1 MGARNGGIAAFTV
14 AFRGVL
20 VDLDAA
26 EEALVYEIARRHGQ
40 PPMDRGR
47 ALARRL
53 RALATELGG
62 VAPAVDAL
70 AAERGFRW
78 SPSGADAVARL
89 APGAGRAR
97 ACGRCSSASRRPS
110 SRSPTAEHAL
120 VDSALRPLDGA
131 FTAVVCARGARGAL
145 RAALARADAPADRVV
160 HVGRDP
166 AELRAAARARDARR
180 PGRGAVA
187 PRPRHPARRGAMT
200 PGAPAGVGHGGAGAR
215 VARPHPEQRDPA
227 GDAVARARA
236 RPPLRRRPPD
246 GARGPPAA
254 RPSGSAAASAE
265 P

>member
-89 APGAGRAR
+89 ALGCRTRAGVRTLLERLEAPVV
-97 ACGRCSSASRRPS
+97 AVA
-110 SRSPTAEHAL
+110 TAEHAL

-166 AELRAAARARDARR
+166 AELRAAAAL
-180 PGRGAVA
+180 G
-187 PRPRHPARRGAMT
+187 M
-200 PGAPAGVGHGGAGAR
+200 R
-215 VARPHPEQRDPA
+215 V
-227 GDAVARARA
+227 V
-236 RPPLRRRPPD
+236 
-246 GARGPPAA
+246 PAA
-254 RPSGSAAASAE
+254 ELSRLAPGTPLAAAS
-265 P
+265 